1 MVSVHQIPSQTH
13 MQAGD
18 MSRNNFSGNVVEVLG
33 ESPGDLGEN
42 PELSP

>member
-1 MVSVHQIPSQTH
+1 MFSVLQILSQTH

-18 MSRNNFSGNVVEVLG
+18 ISRNNFSGNVVEVLG

-42 PELSP
+42 PDLST